1 MIDTHVYQILAELPS
16 GKKDERG
23 RTLHHWTPVFWQV
36 KNETFQ
42 YTEHMKSAFHGDYK
56 NEITRWKVINMAEN
70 NEEFVKLEQIVRHKD
85 QIPKTLLIKED
96 ESCSHDFYLIWR
108 KLDDLNKVGKEVG
121 RPITIN
127 MNTGRGVS
135 ALSRN
140 AENVN
145 YRGIVSILVILL
157 LLSNIQHILKTVK
170 HRGWVF
176 GAAVYNNLTDFDN
189 YRLSYVLYLLWFQFV
204 ITCPS
209 FSFVIEKY
217 IAPNPKVSRKLIFFL
232 IVLNMA
238 YILLFPMWCAHFAE
252 IHPLLRAVYFMISS
266 IGFLK
271 LLSYHHIWHDIR
283 YHVILANKPVLESK
297 NDLKNEDSKSK
308 DDVKVKSTP
317 KNSEDLKILAVDPTL
332 TADCLMK
339 KLNLP
344 KHTIDDIMKYP
355 NNVKAWDLIVFNFA
369 PTLNFQLAFPF
380 SNNPSLFKFVFG
392 IFKYLILL
400 GLWVTIVQWL

>member
-1 MIDTHVYQILAELPS
+1 M
-16 GKKDERG
+16 
-23 RTLHHWTPVFWQV
+23 
-36 KNETFQ
+36 
-42 YTEHMKSAFHGDYK
+42 
-56 NEITRWKVINMAEN
+56 
-70 NEEFVKLEQIVRHKD
+70 
-85 QIPKTLLIKED
+85 
-96 ESCSHDFYLIWR
+96 
-108 KLDDLNKVGKEVG
+108 
-121 RPITIN
+121 
-127 MNTGRGVS
+127 
-135 ALSRN
+135 
-140 AENVN
+140 
-145 YRGIVSILVILL
+145 
-157 LLSNIQHILKTVK
+157 
-170 HRGWVF
+170 
-176 GAAVYNNLTDFDN
+176 
-189 YRLSYVLYLLWFQFV
+189 
-204 ITCPS
+204 
-209 FSFVIEKY
+209 IEKY
-217 IAPNPKVSRKLIFFL
+217 IAPNPKVSRKLVFFL

-297 NDLKNEDSKSK
+297 NDLKNEDSKSN

-380 SNNPSLFKFVFG
+380 SNNPSLFKFAFG

-400 GLWVTIVQWL
+400 GLWVTIVLEYCLPLTEECVHSIKQENYYDAAYHFIRMAAPNTYAWLVLFYGTFHVYLNAFADLTGFSDKNFYEDWWNSKTFGEYWRKWNLPVHNWLTRHIYYPLIRRKYGRTLSMLIVFFFSAVMHEYIMIG